1 MKKMLPLLLLLI
13 AVGLAYFVMKKKK
26 TSTVYAPTVA
36 GEGLN
41 LNDTDS
47 IIDNTSLSADLNSRA
62 KKWAKNIMKWA
73 AKEDKWSATQL
84 RKQAAENGYTYSQQ
98 VVLSAFYQMF
108 ASESV
113 ITRAQYDALHDEL
126 DALSN

>member
-1 MKKMLPLLLLLI
+1 MLLA
-13 AVGLAYFVMKKKK
+13 AVAAYNFFIKKKDI
-26 TSTVYAPTVA
+26 VYSPVS
-36 GEGLN
+36 GDSSSDLD

-47 IIDNTSLSADLNSRA
+47 IIDNTSLSAALNSRA
-62 KKWAKNIMKWA
+62 KKWAKNIQKWA

-84 RKQAAENGYTYSQQ
+84 RAQAAENGYTYSQQ
-98 VVLSAFYQMF
+98 VVLTAFYQMF

-126 DALSN
+126 DALS